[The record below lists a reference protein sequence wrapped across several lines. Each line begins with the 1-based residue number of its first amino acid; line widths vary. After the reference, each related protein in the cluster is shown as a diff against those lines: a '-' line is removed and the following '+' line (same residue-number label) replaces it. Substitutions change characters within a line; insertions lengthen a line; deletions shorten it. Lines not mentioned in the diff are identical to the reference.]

1 MKKPIEYS
9 KISKMLKNWIK
20 IEEKRAVRQMGNMQF
35 WVNEKT
41 ITAKGKSNSKS
52 K

>member
-9 KISKMLKNWIK
+9 KISKILQKNWIK

-35 WVNEKT
+35 WVNEK
-41 ITAKGKSNSKS
+41 KSLQRVNLL
-52 K
+52 